1 MHHFDVNF
9 SKFWRKNMN
18 SLYVNLERRIF
29 SYKFSVQK
37 TCIDYLKMHS
47 ECTILMQ
54 FLKKIPG
61 EAPRTPT
68 CGRGWPPP
76 PPSPFRRF
84 APQWSLRLHW
94 SLVPPPPRQW
104 RFWIRPWLEIPDR
117 EKRGKERK
125 GNFIIDLRCYKLLHC
140 TQYRRTYHSSI
151 PIGTLSIFIEL
162 YCRKAIAFG

>member
-18 SLYVNLERRIF
+18 SLYVNLVRRIFF

-37 TCIDYLKMHS
+37 TCIDYLKMYS

-54 FLKKIPG
+54 FLKKFPG

-68 CGRGWPPP
+68 CGRGDPPP

-94 SLVPPPPRQW
+94 SLVPPRQW
-104 RFWIRPWLEIPDR
+104 RFWIRPCWITQSW
-117 EKRGKERK
+117 
-125 GNFIIDLRCYKLLHC
+125 NVVC
-140 TQYRRTYHSSI
+140 TQIVPTVCWCTVLI
-151 PIGTLSIFIEL
+151 TLWHFCNPVSVNNFKEPSW
-162 YCRKAIAFG
+162 